1 MADKKSV
8 CSSQSI
14 RVFRRMSDRRS
25 TLAAALLG
33 SLAFLAIGPLHA
45 QQQRPLTSLPD
56 LHAISNATATQSIP
70 VAFQG
75 TVTYYEKGN
84 VDLFVQD
91 RGAAIYVETVPDLQV
106 IPGDRVLVE
115 GITRASFRPE
125 IQAQRVLFLRH
136 GSVPPP
142 IDATFPQLIRAEL
155 DCRRARIRAVVHAAD
170 IVADGAQNSVLL
182 ELMMPGGPIQAQ
194 IANGGTAAD
203 LPPLLDST
211 IDITGAVAGRFDSKM
226 QMTGILLEVP
236 SFADLHIVKPAPHAP
251 QQIPP
256 RSFDEILQSFQ
267 VDDQTARVRVQGT
280 ITYYQAGAAM
290 VLQDGPHALWV
301 DTRSEEPHRIGER
314 VFVSGFPDVRDGAVV
329 LTRAEIESTGSAVP
343 LRVTDLGSTE
353 LATGI
358 HAFDLVSVEGQLIMR
373 VREAAQDQYV
383 IASQGRV
390 FSAIYRHPE
399 RGMNLTPL
407 PMRELPM
414 GSRVRVTG
422 ICVLDRGDQFR
433 GPAAFHLLL
442 RSSDDIALLAG
453 PSLISVRNLG
463 IVLAI
468 LLIAL
473 FVLIAKALLLERKLR
488 RRDVTTAAAVERWR
502 NRVIDGINQAI
513 PLRDTL
519 LQITELLSF
528 KLQVDFSWAEIELEG
543 TFGNCPDAS
552 QRSGLQIVELAIP
565 ARSGALLGKICIGFL
580 PGATQRR
587 IEPEAL
593 ENAARLAALAIET
606 GGKYS
611 ELVRRSELDPLTNA
625 RNRFAFDRALDL
637 AIETG
642 KPSGAAFGLIYIDL
656 DGFKQVN
663 DQFGHRVG
671 DSFLQETVT
680 RLAAQLRSGDL
691 LARIGGDEFAVL
703 LTKLDRGDEIQEIA
717 DRLQTCF
724 DTPFRLGPVVVPASA
739 SIGSA
744 VFPDDAATHTALL
757 ECADARMYEAKRRK
771 RRDLQKIHV
780 VPGSTSAKI
789 G

>member
-1 MADKKSV
+1 MRVVV
-8 CSSQSI
+8 CML
-14 RVFRRMSDRRS
+14 RMSCLKS
-25 TLAAALLG
+25 TPAASLLG
-33 SLAFLAIGPLHA
+33 AFCLVAILPLHA
-45 QQQRPLTSLPD
+45 QQQKPLTSLPD
-56 LHAISNATATQSIP
+56 LHAISNAAASRSIP
-70 VAFQG
+70 VAFEG

-91 RGAAIYVETVPDLQV
+91 RGAAIYVETTPDLQL
-106 IPGDRVLVE
+106 IAGDRVLVE

-125 IQAQRVLFLRH
+125 IQAQRVLFLHH
-136 GSVPPP
+136 GALPPP
-142 IDATFPQLIRAEL
+142 ADATFPQLIRAEF
-155 DCRRARIRAVVHAAD
+155 DCRRARIRAVVDAAN
-170 IVADGAQNSVLL
+170 IVADGARNSVLL

-211 IDITGAVAGRFDSKM
+211 IDITGAIAGRFDSKM
-226 QMTGILLEVP
+226 QMTGVLLEVP
-236 SFADLHIVKPAPHAP
+236 SFSDLHMVKPAPHAP
-251 QQIPP
+251 RQIPP
-256 RSFDEILQSFQ
+256 RRFDEILQNFQ
-267 VDDQTARVRVQGT
+267 VDDQTERVRVQGT
-280 ITYYQAGAAM
+280 ITYYQPGAAM
-290 VLQDGPHALWV
+290 VLQDGPQALWV
-301 DTRSEEPHRIGER
+301 DTRSEEPHKIGDR
-314 VFVSGFPDVRDGAVV
+314 VFVSGFPDVRNGAVV

-343 LRVTDLGSTE
+343 LNVADLGSTE

-383 IASQGRV
+383 ITSQGRV

-407 PMRELPM
+407 PMRELPL
-414 GSRVRVTG
+414 GSRIRVTG
-422 ICVLDRGDQFR
+422 ICVLDRSDQFR

-473 FVLIAKALLLERKLR
+473 FILIAKALLLERKLR
-488 RRDVTTAAAVERWR
+488 RRDVTASAAVERWR

-519 LQITELLSF
+519 LQITELLAF
-528 KLQVDFSWAEIELEG
+528 RLQVEFAWAEIELEG
-543 TFGNCPDAS
+543 TFGNCPSAE
-552 QRSGLQIVELAIP
+552 QRSGLEVVELVIP
-565 ARSGALLGKICIGFL
+565 AHSGAFLGKICIGFQKGTVQHRVG
-580 PGATQRR
+580 PDG
-587 IEPEAL
+587 L

-625 RNRFAFDRALDL
+625 GNRFAFDRALDL
-637 AIETG
+637 AIENE
-642 KPSGAAFGLIYIDL
+642 KLSGGRFALIYIDL

-663 DQFGHRVG
+663 DQFGHRLG
-671 DSFLQETVT
+671 DAFLQETVT
-680 RLAAQLRSGDL
+680 RLAAQLRSNDL

-703 LTKLDRGDEIQEIA
+703 LTKLDRSDEVAEIA

-724 DTPFRLGPVVVPASA
+724 DAPYRLGSLIVPASA
-739 SIGSA
+739 SMGCA
-744 VFPDDAATHTALL
+744 VYPEDATTHSALL

-780 VPGSTSAKI
+780 VPGGPSAKL